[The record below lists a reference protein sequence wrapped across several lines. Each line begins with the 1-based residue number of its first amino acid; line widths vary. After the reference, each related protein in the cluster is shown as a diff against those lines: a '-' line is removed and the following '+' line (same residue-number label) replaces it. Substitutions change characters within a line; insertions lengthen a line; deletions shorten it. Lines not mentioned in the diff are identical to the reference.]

1 MDGVLVG
8 NAAGVLAGVLAELV
22 LLGRRE
28 VFFPFLLVPVFFF
41 LGVLVLLL
49 GLVVGVVVAGVV
61 VVGEDIC
68 ARTAGA
74 VRATGAAT
82 TRDRSKAFAILV
94 M

>member
-1 MDGVLVG
+1 MLEGDVVGVLPVG
-8 NAAGVLAGVLAELV
+8 VVAELE

-28 VFFPFLLVPVFFF
+28 VFFPFLVVSDFFF
-41 LGVLVLLL
+41 LGVLVVLL
-49 GLVVGVVVAGVV
+49 GLVVVGVVVAGVV
-61 VVGEDIC
+61 VAGEDIC
-68 ARTAGA
+68 AFTAGA